1 MVELLQEVR
10 WKVKRCALRLQAGP
24 GCPVGIEAQI
34 KDAFA
39 FVKAPISF
47 FGAGVSNRDR
57 SNRSIVPPLPDLAV
71 GGSPLC
77 SRKLTEAMA

>member
-47 FGAGVSNRDR
+47 FGAGRQLLR
-57 SNRSIVPPLPDLAV
+57 PGVPFGP
-71 GGSPLC
+71 
-77 SRKLTEAMA
+77 R